1 MAYVFNS
8 IYSIGHDEYTIHGDM
23 DNSKVLFSGVKF
35 GKCSFVVEARLMR
48 FWEARNVKLGGELMW
63 VDMLMVNSTIIQAT
77 IRANRLPTFCRRLT
91 AGAIDSISD
100 SGKPETLKVV
110 ASRWV

>member
-1 MAYVFNS
+1 
-8 IYSIGHDEYTIHGDM
+8 
-23 DNSKVLFSGVKF
+23 
-35 GKCSFVVEARLMR
+35 
-48 FWEARNVKLGGELMW
+48 MW

-110 ASRWV
+110 AS